1 MGLHLYMLNQHKT
14 EFTNLLHRPL
24 CIALIM
30 GAASSAVAAE
40 WEIGLSR
47 GLETYAATANGGT
60 LLLVCDPDRVYNPN
74 VSHAYF
80 LSRFDD
86 DKAPQRIV
94 FLAASGQ
101 QAAFSVQDG
110 IATQR
115 DADPAEWEQL
125 IDMIEAGGQIAV
137 VTARVAFTLDQD
149 ALPGL
154 RCR

>member
-1 MGLHLYMLNQHKT
+1 MLY
-14 EFTNLLHRPL
+14 RPL
-24 CIALIM
+24 HIALFL
-30 GAASSAVAAE
+30 GAASSSVAAE
-40 WEIGLSR
+40 WEVGLSR
-47 GLETYAATANGGT
+47 GLETYAATANDGT

-94 FLAASGQ
+94 FLAAAGE

-115 DADPAEWEQL
+115 DADPAEWAQL

-137 VTARVAFTLDQD
+137 VTARDAFTLDQD

>member
-1 MGLHLYMLNQHKT
+1 MLY
-14 EFTNLLHRPL
+14 RPL
-24 CIALIM
+24 HIALFL
-30 GAASSAVAAE
+30 GATSSAVAAE

-47 GLETYAATANGGT
+47 GLETYAATANDGT

-86 DKAPQRIV
+86 DKIPQQV
-94 FLAASGQ
+94 VLLAATGE
-101 QAAFSVQDG
+101 QAAFSIRDG

-115 DADPAEWEQL
+115 DADPVEWAQL

-137 VTARVAFTLDQD
+137 VTARDAFTLNQD

>member
-1 MGLHLYMLNQHKT
+1 MLGQHKT
-14 EFTNLLHRPL
+14 EFTNLLYRPL
-24 CIALIM
+24 HIALFL
-30 GAASSAVAAE
+30 GAASSSVAAE

-47 GLETYAATANGGT
+47 GLDTYAATANDGT

-80 LSRFDD
+80 LSRQSDG
-86 DKAPQRIV
+86 KAPQRIV
-94 FLAASGQ
+94 FLAATGE

-115 DADPAEWEQL
+115 DADPAEWAQL

-137 VTARVAFTLDQD
+137 VTARDAFTLDQD

>member
-1 MGLHLYMLNQHKT
+1 MLY
-14 EFTNLLHRPL
+14 RPL
-24 CIALIM
+24 HIALFL
-30 GAASSAVAAE
+30 GAASSSVAAE

-47 GLETYAATANGGT
+47 GLETYAATANDGT

-80 LSRFDD
+80 LSRQSDG
-86 DKAPQRIV
+86 KAPQRIV
-94 FLAASGQ
+94 FLAATGE

-115 DADPAEWEQL
+115 DADPSEWAQL

-137 VTARVAFTLDQD
+137 VTARDAFTLDQD

>member
-1 MGLHLYMLNQHKT
+1 
-14 EFTNLLHRPL
+14 
-24 CIALIM
+24 
-30 GAASSAVAAE
+30 
-40 WEIGLSR
+40 
-47 GLETYAATANGGT
+47 

-80 LSRFDD
+80 LSHFDD
-86 DKAPQRIV
+86 DQFPQQV
-94 FLAASGQ
+94 VLLAATGE
-101 QAAFSVQDG
+101 QAAFSVRNG

-115 DADPAEWEQL
+115 DADPAEWAQL

-137 VTARVAFTLDQD
+137 VTARDAFTLDQD